1 MGYKVTDVGASV
13 ANKLVLDEELDAA
26 NPAAEQTA
34 DDESANDARYRMDGL
49 DGDDPGHDF
58 GSPPSK
64 LGRFLLDYGIDQ
76 SMDGGSGSVNKAG
89 YAVVGP
95 VRSDELDESKK
106 REREADDLL
115 HLMLEQYEAARRLA
129 ELDARIAEL
138 TKKIDELDK
147 KINAFDKA
155 FDLGN
160 DADINDNTLN
170 AYAKREQLRQAIQDA
185 GLDPNAYFKADGSFD
200 QEKWQRDEQENRLRM
215 RDAQRQRDQYI
226 DQLIRAQ
233 RDRDALLKSNPELR
247 NQIKGASAGDP
258 AALEETRR
266 LDSSVQGSQSLKYT
280 VLQNSPDLSVAQKAE
295 VLQQTGRLSAE
306 SATVLAHNTDASS
319 GWDAAANLSGI
330 STVAPTEAPQ
340 LANSRL
346 PETPAELL
354 APVNSLL
361 PADMKIPAPNIKLF
375 DLIPQGVLTGASAP
389 ATPRATGSFAAEL
402 GMGDATGGIKP
413 ISGTFA
419 RATNGEIPAEAVA
432 SADSALA
439 ATAAEKDRVA
449 SYSTGT
455 SGAGMK
461 V

>member
-1 MGYKVTDVGASV
+1 MGFKVTDVGASV
-13 ANKLVLDEELDAA
+13 ANKLVLDEEHDAT

-34 DDESANDARYRMDGL
+34 DAESANDTQYRMDGL

-95 VRSDELDESKK
+95 VRSDDLDEAKK

-138 TKKIDELDK
+138 EKKIGELDK

-170 AYAKREQLRQAIQDA
+170 AYAKREQLRQAIQEA

-215 RDAQRQRDQYI
+215 RDVQRQRDQYI

-233 RDRDALLKSNPELR
+233 RDRDALLKSNPEL
-247 NQIKGASAGDP
+247 
-258 AALEETRR
+258 
-266 LDSSVQGSQSLKYT
+266 
-280 VLQNSPDLSVAQKAE
+280 
-295 VLQQTGRLSAE
+295 
-306 SATVLAHNTDASS
+306 
-319 GWDAAANLSGI
+319 
-330 STVAPTEAPQ
+330 
-340 LANSRL
+340 
-346 PETPAELL
+346 
-354 APVNSLL
+354 
-361 PADMKIPAPNIKLF
+361 
-375 DLIPQGVLTGASAP
+375 
-389 ATPRATGSFAAEL
+389 
-402 GMGDATGGIKP
+402 
-413 ISGTFA
+413 
-419 RATNGEIPAEAVA
+419 
-432 SADSALA
+432 
-439 ATAAEKDRVA
+439 
-449 SYSTGT
+449 
-455 SGAGMK
+455 
-461 V
+461 

>member
-1 MGYKVTDVGASV
+1 MGFKVTDVGASV
-13 ANKLVLDEELDAA
+13 ANKLVLDEEHDAT

-34 DDESANDARYRMDGL
+34 DAESANDTQYRMDGL

-95 VRSDELDESKK
+95 VRSDDLDEAKK

-138 TKKIDELDK
+138 EKKIGELDK

-170 AYAKREQLRQAIQDA
+170 AYAKREQLRQAIQEA

-215 RDAQRQRDQYI
+215 RDVQRQRDQYI

-258 AALEETRR
+258 AAVAEIKSRA
-266 LDSSVQGSQSLKYT
+266 SSDMGFRDVNAV
-280 VLQNSPDLSVAQKAE
+280 VLNNQDGLSRNEQATALTQTGLLSSDKAVAVTSSSPDDAFGNVAALGFDTE
-295 VLQQTGRLSAE
+295 LPSA
-306 SATVLAHNTDASS
+306 
-319 GWDAAANLSGI
+319 
-330 STVAPTEAPQ
+330 APPPRTAQ
-340 LANSRL
+340 L
-346 PETPAELL
+346 PETTRELL
-354 APVNSLL
+354 APVNALL
-361 PADMKIPAPNIKLF
+361 PPGLQIPVPDMKLI
-375 DLIPQGVLTGASAP
+375 DLIPSGVLTGANVPS
-389 ATPRATGSFAAEL
+389 TPRATGSFAAEL
-402 GMGDATGGIKP
+402 GMDDTASGIKP

-419 RATNGEIPAEAVA
+419 RATNGEIPAAAVA
-432 SADSALA
+432 SADSTLA
-439 ATAAEKDRVA
+439 ATAVEKDRIA

-455 SGAGMK
+455 SGAGGMK